1 MFEQMVPAFIAA
13 VMMGLFE
20 LVKFCINKIKPEDSA
35 MVNDI
40 SDIKGQL
47 VELND
52 TSADTKR
59 KTQELYDMH
68 NVKDGDGTPI
78 WYVPR
83 SWADTQKEILHTVDQ
98 VSNTQKSLA
107 TTMERCV
114 TILDRIDRR
123 QDNE

>member
-1 MFEQMVPAFIAA
+1 MIPAFVAA

-20 LVKFCINKIKPEDSA
+20 LVKFCINKIKPDDSA
-35 MVNDI
+35 LVT
-40 SDIKGQL
+40 DIKDIKE
-47 VELND
+47 ELEELGSIAKQ
-52 TSADTKR
+52 TQQKTK
-59 KTQELYDMH
+59 ELYDMH
-68 NVKDGDGTPI
+68 DVKDGDGTPI

-107 TTMERCV
+107 STMERCV

-123 QDNE
+123 QDHE